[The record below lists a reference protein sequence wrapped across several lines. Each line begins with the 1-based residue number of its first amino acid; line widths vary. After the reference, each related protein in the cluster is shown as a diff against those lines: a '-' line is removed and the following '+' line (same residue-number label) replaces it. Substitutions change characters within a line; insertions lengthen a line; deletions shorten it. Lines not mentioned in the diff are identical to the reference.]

1 MGKSHDLATGAAY
14 HAAGTISNF
23 SSTGIDDNADAT
35 SITIDN
41 NETVMVGKTASDGAI
56 AGHELR
62 PSSFAIHTRS
72 GGAALGARR
81 ITDNGDIAFFE
92 NANGAVGKI
101 GTPYDNEMYVEATGA
116 NSSGLL
122 FTSGNTIQPRK
133 NSAADNGNIDVGTSG
148 NRFKDIHLAGAV
160 KTTAAQFNSAG
171 TYTADTFLNRNDNY
185 FEGHRTCLGFFA
197 PGAGQNYIHLKTNL
211 PDNSNKMIKFEWNG
225 FTYSGVNS
233 HTSVTMYTYSGTNSP
248 YNPIKHNW
256 GNSDGIPNYYYSSDN
271 YLVIVCTA
279 SGSYTGGFLYV
290 QSGRSHIWYNPDITT
305 ASNSNSTSGVY

>member
-1 MGKSHDLATGAAY
+1 MGKSHDLATG
-14 HAAGTISNF
+14 SNF
-23 SSTGIDDNADAT
+23 SSKGIDDNADAT

-41 NETVMVGKTASDGAI
+41 NETVMVGKTVSDGAI

-72 GGAALGARR
+72 GGAALGVRR

-101 GTPYDNEMYVEATGA
+101 GTPYDNELYVEATGA

-160 KTTAAQFNSAG
+160 KTTSAQFNSGG
-171 TYTADTFLNRNDNY
+171 TYTADVYTDRNDNY
-185 FEGHRTCLGFFA
+185 FEGYRSCLGFFA
-197 PGAGQNYIHLKTNL
+197 PGAGQPYVHLKTNL
-211 PDNSNKMIKFEWNG
+211 PDNTNKMVKFECVG
-225 FTYSGVNS
+225 FEYSGGNT
-233 HTSVTMYTYSGTNSP
+233 HNSVTFYTYHATNSP
-248 YNPIKHNW
+248 YNPTFANW
-256 GNSDGIPNYYYSSDN
+256 GAGGTNGIVNYYYSSDN
-271 YLVIVCTA
+271 YVVIVLKFN
-279 SGSYTGGFLYV
+279 GSYSGGFLYT
-290 QSGRSHIWYNPDITT
+290 QSGRSHMWYNPDIIT
-305 ASNSNSTSGVY
+305 ASNSGNNSGVF